1 MSKEIK
7 NIAVIGAG
15 TMGHGIAQIAGMAGY
30 DVALHDSERSRVDQ
44 GLSHIA
50 SNLRKGVERGKVSEE
65 TQALALGCIRGAT
78 EFLDAVAEA
87 EIVIEAVPENMA

>member
-50 SNLRKGVERGKVSEE
+50 SNLRKGVERGRCRG
-65 TQALALGCIRGAT
+65 TWLCLGCIRAT
-78 EFLDAVAEA
+78 EF
-87 EIVIEAVPENMA
+87 PEP